1 VRLLLAAALLP
12 GVAWAAAAL
21 WFDGPSSRLLAGGFA
36 AAFAFGSAVL
46 LVAMR
51 PPGRAAL
58 IVAAGVVAVA
68 VWWLRIPPSN
78 DRDWLPDVAR
88 VATARFQGNRVTIEN
103 VRNFE
108 YRTETDYTPHWET
121 RTIDLDRL
129 IGADLFLSFWGP
141 TAIAHTIVSWEFEDA
156 PPLAVS
162 IETRKEKGEEYSAV
176 RGFFRQFELYYV
188 VADERD
194 VIGVRTNHRGEQ
206 VFLYRTR
213 LPLAEARAMLVDYL
227 EEMNRLAEHPRWYN
241 AFTHNCTTAIRKH
254 RQQIGTAG
262 SFDWRILANG
272 RLDELMYERHG
283 IDTRLPF
290 PELRARSDIT
300 AKAKAADGA
309 PDFWRRIREG
319 LPGPA
324 PQVRQEP

>member
-1 VRLLLAAALLP
+1 MPPARRARSSTRSRPTTTPTPSPCSPRNVPRARSRRSDRPVRLLLAAALLP

-36 AAFAFGSAVL
+36 AVLALGSAAL

-51 PPGRAAL
+51 PGRAAL

-103 VRNFE
+103 VRDFE

-141 TAIAHTIVSWEFEDA
+141 TAIAHTVVSWEF
-156 PPLAVS
+156 
-162 IETRKEKGEEYSAV
+162 
-176 RGFFRQFELYYV
+176 
-188 VADERD
+188 
-194 VIGVRTNHRGEQ
+194 
-206 VFLYRTR
+206 
-213 LPLAEARAMLVDYL
+213 
-227 EEMNRLAEHPRWYN
+227 
-241 AFTHNCTTAIRKH
+241 
-254 RQQIGTAG
+254 
-262 SFDWRILANG
+262 
-272 RLDELMYERHG
+272 
-283 IDTRLPF
+283 
-290 PELRARSDIT
+290 
-300 AKAKAADGA
+300 
-309 PDFWRRIREG
+309 
-319 LPGPA
+319 
-324 PQVRQEP
+324 